1 MKFEDL
7 LKDLWMFDFEVTQFD
22 WLLVCINYTTNEE
35 IIFHNDTPN
44 KVYEFIQKNP
54 ILIGHNARYYDQYIL
69 KAILSGYSM
78 SEIKALN
85 DNIIT
90 GGQGFEFNFD
100 FREPLAIWDT
110 MQDIVPQKSLKEI
123 EANLLL
129 DITESTVSFD
139 IDHLW
144 TKEEYEEMLY
154 YCRADVNALRP
165 LFDARKGYFETK
177 FDLCLL
183 SNIEPRYNVGLTN
196 AKLCAKFLE
205 ATKIDRTD
213 ERDYV
218 IPKTIDTNYVDKR
231 ILEFFNKIYDDSI
244 SSEDLFSRKLEF
256 EEHGMPSVVSWGG
269 KHGALPNFIFEQEKE
284 PDMILI
290 NADFESL
297 YPHILALEEYNTISR
312 NIKDKKK
319 YYNTLQNRLKLK
331 HEGKKKEQL
340 ALKLVLNTTYGCL
353 LNQYNDL
360 FDPRGARST
369 CINGQLLISELT
381 ERIYQ
386 IGDVQLVQVNT
397 DGIMV
402 KLPKSKL
409 DTYYKVC
416 DDFAK
421 KVKINLEYDIIEKII
436 QKDVNNY
443 ILIMKDKDKYKIKA
457 KGGYFSNLPNL
468 SMDENKNIKSEY
480 VPNFKTNT
488 MAIVSEALA
497 RNLLLDTPIE
507 ETINNCNNVN
517 MFQIVN
523 HIGNTYKKLIQRL
536 PTGDIELQHNNRIY
550 NTKEP
555 TGTIYKVKPNGR
567 EDSLANQPPNP
578 IIDNKNELTIDRID
592 KRWYIKIAK
601 QRVNDFR
608 GVKRM
613 EDYKKDELLKYC
625 EEHNIPTDKKMKKSE
640 ILKIIENVNAEKE
653 ERNEKKMLNIYQKIN
668 ELRKSVRK
676 HKFIMDKEL
685 PSNLGSG
692 EYASIGQYYDVIQD
706 ACIDFGLDFS
716 WETTNI
722 ESFEKGLFK
731 PQGKPEQHV
740 WTVKCLATFTDIET
754 GDKKEYTEIA
764 SGSDIC
770 DKGVSGA
777 STLAFRNWFDKNF
790 SPKNNDDETVGD
802 EEPKTEA
809 PKVPTYIP
817 PQKKETIKE
826 EVVNTPQK
834 EESDET
840 KAEEI
845 AERIMKIRDLLG
857 NDTYGASV
865 INAITSGNYE
875 SADILEWN
883 LKTQNKL
890 DSLQPFEE

>member
-1 MKFEDL
+1 MSRVL
-7 LKDLWMFDFEVTQFD
+7 CNFDVAS
-22 WLLVCINYTTNEE
+22 YY
-35 IIFHNDTPN
+35 PN
-44 KVYEFIQKNP
+44 CVRLY
-54 ILIGHNARYYDQYIL
+54 
-69 KAILSGYSM
+69 GYS
-78 SEIKALN
+78 SRNQKDKQAYVDILNTRIKAKHGELEESFLKEFN
-85 DNIIT
+85 TSNDELKGGLKLPINAYTGTLRATFNALYDPLQGFSICTTCQLLMLQLIHDLQQIPTLEMVSANTDAVMFTIEENEKPKALKILEDWQKYTGFELEEDNI
-90 GGQGFEFNFD
+90 
-100 FREPLAIWDT
+100 
-110 MQDIVPQKSLKEI
+110 
-123 EANLLL
+123 
-129 DITESTVSFD
+129 
-139 IDHLW
+139 
-144 TKEEYEEMLY
+144 
-154 YCRADVNALRP
+154 
-165 LFDARKGYFETK
+165 
-177 FDLCLL
+177 
-183 SNIEPRYNVGLTN
+183 
-196 AKLCAKFLE
+196 
-205 ATKIDRTD
+205 
-213 ERDYV
+213 
-218 IPKTIDTNYVDKR
+218 
-231 ILEFFNKIYDDSI
+231 
-244 SSEDLFSRKLEF
+244 
-256 EEHGMPSVVSWGG
+256 
-269 KHGALPNFIFEQEKE
+269 
-284 PDMILI
+284 
-290 NADFESL
+290 
-297 YPHILALEEYNTISR
+297 
-312 NIKDKKK
+312 
-319 YYNTLQNRLKLK
+319 
-331 HEGKKKEQL
+331 
-340 ALKLVLNTTYGCL
+340 
-353 LNQYNDL
+353 
-360 FDPRGARST
+360 
-369 CINGQLLISELT
+369 
-381 ERIYQ
+381 
-386 IGDVQLVQVNT
+386 
-397 DGIMV
+397 
-402 KLPKSKL
+402 
-409 DTYYKVC
+409 
-416 DDFAK
+416 
-421 KVKINLEYDIIEKII
+421 VKIIMR
-436 QKDVNNY
+436 DVNNY
-443 ILIMKDKDKYKIKA
+443 VEIIQIGENNYDIHYKGGVFTGKHKFKWDKDKQVFHYEFKDDLK
-457 KGGYFSNLPNL
+457 SNSLTIIAEAVL
-468 SMDENKNIKSEY
+468 KKLLFNIP
-480 VPNFKTNT
+480 V
-488 MAIVSEALA
+488 
-497 RNLLLDTPIE
+497 E
-507 ETINNCNNVN
+507 ETINKCDDIFR
-517 MFQIVN
+517 FQQIS
-523 HIGNTYKKLIQRL
+523 HLRSTYEKMIQRL
-536 PTGDIELQHNNRIY
+536 PSGDVELQKNNRVY
-550 NTKEP
+550 AGLEP

-706 ACIDFGLDFS
+706 ACIDLGLDFS

-740 WTVKCLATFTDIET
+740 WTVRCLATFTDIET

-890 DSLQPFEE
+890 DSIQPFEE